1 MVAIFSVML
10 VLGLAAAAVSAIM
23 FIVQKLRKREAKRM
37 GIVLIAAIA
46 VFIIGNIG
54 MAMTY
59 TPKEHPEEP
68 VAEVTPTQTTE
79 ATQEPTQTTTPET
92 TPEATQEPA
101 VETKTPEEA
110 QEPTETAEARKEPL
124 FPIQEHPV
132 MNGPQTER
140 IGTWASITTTKAEA
154 REAGDKAIHDFLDA
168 EVDAN
173 GYNWLNVFFED
184 GTGLYY
190 MPGMAGYFIQYGQID
205 PEEGGAIEYATDEEA
220 AAGTYYFTDGT
231 YKTADR

>member
-37 GIVLIAAIA
+37 GIAFIVAIA

-68 VAEVTPTQTTE
+68 AAEVTPT
-79 ATQEPTQTTTPET
+79 PTQTETPT
-92 TPEATQEPA
+92 PTPKPTPEAVREPV
-101 VETKTPEEA
+101 VETKAPEEA
-110 QEPTETAEARKEPL
+110 QEPVETPEARKEPL
-124 FPIQEHPV
+124 FPVQEHPV

-140 IGTWASITTTKAEA
+140 IGTWASSTITKEWA
-154 REAGDKAIHDFLDA
+154 RAQSDKDIHDFLEEIDA
-168 EVDAN
+168 K
-173 GYNWLNVFFED
+173 GYNWFNVFFED
-184 GTGLYY
+184 GTGIYY
-190 MPGMAGYFIQYGQID
+190 MTGMEGYSIQYGQID